1 MSPQRRVTWYLFL
14 NSELLFR
21 SLKEL
26 GSDRGAET
34 YDFTLVAAE
43 KKRERQREEK
53 EKKVKGASTGKGNLG
68 KIIIHSTAVENG
80 EEIQREERNRV
91 AKGKGN
97 LGKIKAVEKAG
108 EIQRE

>member
-43 KKRERQREEK
+43 RKKRRKSK
-53 EKKVKGASTGKGNLG
+53 ELPP
-68 KIIIHSTAVENG
+68 
-80 EEIQREERNRV
+80 
-91 AKGKGN
+91 AKGTW
-97 LGKIKAVEKAG
+97 V
-108 EIQRE
+108 RS

>member
-1 MSPQRRVTWYLFL
+1 MSPQRRITWYLFL

-68 KIIIHSTAVENG
+68 KIIIHSSREWRRDSEGG
-80 EEIQREERNRV
+80 EEQSCQGQREP
-91 AKGKGN
+91 G
-97 LGKIKAVEKAG
+97 
-108 EIQRE
+108 